1 MTESRIQVGA
11 SQDYLNTNKITT
23 GAGEVQNEIVE
34 QCRPGER
41 FTTQDEWL
49 KAQEA
54 LTKLKAKPKRQQNK
68 VTKKAVA
75 AVMASTDDV
84 TLEAREYLEDYEGAL
99 NRLDN
104 LEIVLSAYFML
115 RLRNRQNDDIA
126 AMLMMGLL

>member
-1 MTESRIQVGA
+1 MIGVLL
-11 SQDYLNTNKITT
+11 LNNINT
-23 GAGEVQNEIVE
+23 GHGWTVPYRSPTR
-34 QCRPGER
+34 RPNER
-41 FTTQDEWL
+41 FVTQDEWL
-49 KAQEA
+49 KAQEE
-54 LTKLKAKPKRQQNK
+54 LTKLKAKPKRRQNK

-84 TLEAREYLEDYEGAL
+84 TLEAREYLEDYDGAL

-115 RLRNRQNDDIA
+115 QLRNRQNDDIA

>member
-1 MTESRIQVGA
+1 MLAATL
-11 SQDYLNTNKITT
+11 LNLEPVFHGTSTWHR
-23 GAGEVQNEIVE
+23 
-34 QCRPGER
+34 RPGER
-41 FTTQDEWL
+41 FTTEDDWL
-49 KAQEA
+49 KAQDE
-54 LTKLKAKPKRQQNK
+54 LTKLKAKPKRQQK
-68 VTKKAVA
+68 KITQKAVA

-126 AMLMMGLL
+126 AMLMLGLL